1 MLNFKKNNFI
11 TKNIYA
17 DISILYDIVDVNDNV
32 I

>member
-17 DISILYDIVDVNDNV
+17 DISILYDIVDVNDN
-32 I
+32 